1 MRKPRVLLEC
11 ARYHISARA
20 NRGEMIMADW
30 GAKALF
36 LEVVARAKEKYD
48 FRIENFCVM
57 ENHFHFILQPG
68 KGVSL
73 SRIMQWI
80 LSVFAMA
87 WNRLHGLKGH
97 VWGER
102 FFSKII
108 ETAVQYFQVFRYI
121 DENPVRA
128 QLVERPE
135 DWPFGGPAFRRSG
148 KGTFLDDVPADLA
161 L

>member
-1 MRKPRVLLEC
+1 
-11 ARYHISARA
+11 
-20 NRGEMIMADW
+20 
-30 GAKALF
+30 
-36 LEVVARAKEKYD
+36 
-48 FRIENFCVM
+48 
-57 ENHFHFILQPG
+57 
-68 KGVSL
+68 
-73 SRIMQWI
+73 MQWI